1 MNFLQLLKI
10 NRFVSRANQCRVRPS
25 SSQLHKLDKE
35 SYTNYSHNVRT
46 HCPRL
51 NLYRSEWT
59 QLLFHKR
66 LYFNGRNSCLRSSL
80 AARNLETVENFAQ
93 LKELFVL
100 VFSGETLT
108 SDATAD
114 AL

>member
-1 MNFLQLLKI
+1 M
-10 NRFVSRANQCRVRPS
+10 
-25 SSQLHKLDKE
+25 
-35 SYTNYSHNVRT
+35 RT

-66 LYFNGRNSCLRSSL
+66 LYFNDRNSCLRSSL

-114 AL
+114 AVQVFADLTEDLSKRPEVNVNSALTSQQNYVRHNN